1 MHLTLALGGHI
12 CDSAGVVHPSTYA
25 VPLSL

>member
-1 MHLTLALGGHI
+1 MHLTVALGGHI
-12 CDSAGVVHPSTYA
+12 RDPAGVVHPSTYA